1 MAILLVGN
9 VQRKIELLEFLPIF
23 DLRLFTSLALGEN
36 RRSLSVE
43 LLALAD
49 DVRKV
54 VLAVWLMD

>member
-1 MAILLVGN
+1 MAILLIGN
-9 VQRKIELLEFLPIF
+9 VQRKIELLEFLPVF
-23 DLRLFTSLALGEN
+23 YLRLFTGLALGEN
-36 RRSLSVE
+36 SRSLSVE